1 MTAMREIRLPA
12 ELCDQAEKK
21 FSGRFGSVED
31 LLTSVLQELLRDNA
45 SQADEA
51 EQKIV
56 EDRLRDLGYI

>member
-31 LLTSVLQELLRDNA
+31 LLTSVLQELLRDDA